1 MHVFC
6 FRFCVFWQFP
16 DEHKA
21 SDERG
26 VSVGIRKD
34 NYFYRMD
41 AEFSEAAVAEFVEA
55 YVKGTV
61 QVRPSPFPISVA
73 FNPTIL
79 ALLRVRCFI
88 IRCIRCSPPAA
99 PR

>member
-1 MHVFC
+1 MHVFVFFSISC
-6 FRFCVFWQFP
+6 FLFFYFFIFWQFP

-21 SDERG
+21 ADERG

-61 QVRPSPFPISVA
+61 QVGPLSAPWR
-73 FNPTIL
+73 FNPPT
-79 ALLRVRCFI
+79 
-88 IRCIRCSPPAA
+88 
-99 PR
+99 